1 MDKKNKALR
10 VDLNSE
16 LSKDLVDIKNYH
28 GIQSDSDMIRY
39 LIRNHKKELLSEKDY
54 SYFTQ
59 ENTDRLKILQE
70 NGSYEE
76 VHVND
81 LDLKSSEFDL
91 ELIRYNLSPWCLSY
105 ILKGIFS
112 KIPIVLIYR
121 HEYVI
126 KHLMNF
132 FDYITENSFKLNM
145 SFITQEN
152 YNKNS
157 EDYKEYIVLKSKE
170 IINDNKNVLIK
181 KKLKI
186 EKEIAQ
192 NFFSE
197 DDSKFSLIN
206 LKNDVRKAFILSN
219 KMKPIISR
227 ADKISTKEIEE
238 NLKKN
243 FPFEITRNYLD
254 FLIGILTNYF
264 NVNEP
269 KIYNAIA
276 ELL

>member
-54 SYFTQ
+54 RYFTQ
-59 ENTDRLKILQE
+59 ENTDKINILQE

-91 ELIRYNLSPWCLSY
+91 ELIRYNLSPWCLSF

-152 YNKNS
+152 YDKNS
-157 EDYKEYIVLKSKE
+157 EDYKEFIVLKGKE

-186 EKEIAQ
+186 EKEISQ

-197 DDSKFSLIN
+197 DEPKFSLIN

-219 KMKPIISR
+219 KMKPILSKGN
-227 ADKISTKEIEE
+227 KISTKEIEE
-238 NLKKN
+238 NLKEN
-243 FPFEITRNYLD
+243 FPFDITRNYLE

-264 NVNEP
+264 NMNEP

>member
-10 VDLNSE
+10 VDLNTE

-54 SYFTQ
+54 AYFTQ
-59 ENTDRLKILQE
+59 DSTNKINILQE

-76 VHVND
+76 IQAND
-81 LDLKSSEFDL
+81 LDLKASEFDM
-91 ELIRYNLSPWCLSY
+91 ELVRYNLTPWSLSY

-121 HEYVI
+121 QEYVV

-132 FDYITENSFKLNM
+132 FDYITENSFKLNI
-145 SFITQEN
+145 SFTTHEN
-152 YNKNS
+152 YKKNS
-157 EDYKEYIVLKSKE
+157 EDYRDYIVLKGTE
-170 IINDNKNVLIK
+170 IINDNKNVLMK

-197 DDSKFSLIN
+197 EDPKFSLVN
-206 LKNDVRKAFILSN
+206 LKNEIRKAYILSN
-219 KMKPIISR
+219 KMKPILNK

-238 NLKKN
+238 NLKEN
-243 FPFEITRNYLD
+243 FPFDITRNYLE

-264 NVNEP
+264 SINEP

>member
-10 VDLNSE
+10 VDLNNE
-16 LSKDLVDIKNYH
+16 LSNDLIDIKNYH

-54 SYFTQ
+54 TYFTQ
-59 ENTDRLKILQE
+59 GNINKLNVLQE
-70 NGSYEE
+70 NGTYEE
-76 VHVND
+76 IHSD
-81 LDLKSSEFDL
+81 SLDLKVSEFDMD
-91 ELIRYNLSPWCLSY
+91 LIRYNLTPWSLSY

-112 KIPIVLIYR
+112 KKPILLIFR

-126 KHLMNF
+126 KHIMNF
-132 FDYITENSFKLNM
+132 FDFITENTFKLNI
-145 SFITQEN
+145 SSTIHEN
-152 YNKNS
+152 YKKNS
-157 EDYKEYIVLKSKE
+157 EDYKEFIVLKGEE
-170 IINDNKNVLIK
+170 IINDNKNILIK

-186 EKEIAQ
+186 EKQIAQ
-192 NFFSE
+192 IFFSE
-197 DDSKFSLIN
+197 EDPKFSLIN
-206 LKNDVRKAFILSN
+206 LKNDVRKAYILSN
-219 KMKPIISR
+219 KMKPILDK

-238 NLKKN
+238 NLKEN
-243 FPFEITRNYLD
+243 FPFDITRNYLE

-264 NVNEP
+264 NINEP